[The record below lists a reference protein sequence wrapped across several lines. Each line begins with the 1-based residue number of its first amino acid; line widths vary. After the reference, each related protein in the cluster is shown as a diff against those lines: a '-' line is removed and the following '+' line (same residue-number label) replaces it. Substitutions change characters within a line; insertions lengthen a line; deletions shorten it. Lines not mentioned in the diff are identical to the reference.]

1 MLFVQQSNW
10 PGAKQMLEWKAS
22 LNTEDCLGRTP
33 FHFLA
38 QADATGRF
46 TEWLL
51 KEDAILASY
60 NINERINALTTAG
73 VSPLMLAVKLNN
85 PKVVEHLLN
94 AGANPF
100 LKDQLGQEA
109 INYKVTLIHTDTKCN
124 SIEEMLNG
132 AKMQWLEQVD

>member
-1 MLFVQQSNW
+1 
-10 PGAKQMLEWKAS
+10 MLEWKAS
-22 LNTEDCLGRTP
+22 LNTADCLGRTP
-33 FHFLA
+33 FHYFA
-38 QADATGRF
+38 QADSTGMF

-51 KEDAILASY
+51 NQDMILESY

-85 PKVVEHLLN
+85 QKVIEQLLN

-109 INYKVTLIHTDTKCN
+109 INYKITLIHKDMQCN

-132 AKMQWLEQVD
+132 AKN